1 VTQSGIYHV
10 IAINSTGCVA
20 FSDTLTAVYCN
31 PAIVPTVS
39 LGGNGILIAGSVP
52 NGYTIQWL
60 LNNFA
65 ISGQTNDTLNAL
77 MTGVYKVEIV
87 DSFGCVH
94 TSVPFNVNLGLTEN
108 SFISW
113 NVYPN
118 PADDN
123 VTVEVSDDVLIDAIQ
138 LVDLTGRVVK
148 DWTWNTGSKM
158 NLEIND
164 VPKGY
169 FIIQLYS
176 GTQKWTKKLLID

>member
-1 VTQSGIYHV
+1 M
-10 IAINSTGCVA
+10 ANREN
-20 FSDTLTAVYCN
+20 FSNDHFMSKIDMYNRSKL
-31 PAIVPTVS
+31 S
-39 LGGNGILIAGSVP
+39 LYDLSIFKENLNKHHRHHASRSVDF
-52 NGYTIQWL
+52 G
-60 LNNFA
+60 
-65 ISGQTNDTLNAL
+65 D
-77 MTGVYKVEIV
+77 VEKI
-87 DSFGCVH
+87 
-94 TSVPFNVNLGLTEN
+94 EN

-123 VTVEVSDDVLIDAIQ
+123 VTIEVSDDVLIDAIE

-158 NLEIND
+158 NLELND